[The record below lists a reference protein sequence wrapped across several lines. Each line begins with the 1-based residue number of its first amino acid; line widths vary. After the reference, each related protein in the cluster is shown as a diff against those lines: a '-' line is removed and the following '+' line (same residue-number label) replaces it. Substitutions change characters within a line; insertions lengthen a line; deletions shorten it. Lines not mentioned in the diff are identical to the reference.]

1 MNLTNAAELGGAA
14 IVIPMILA
22 LIKSVW
28 LTMPDRFIM
37 VTVAALALA
46 WGGVLV
52 YSGELHTD
60 LPTFIV
66 SWLLTTFA
74 ASGVREHAVTLV
86 PSLGELALL
95 EKKPATPPAA

>member
-37 VTVAALALA
+37 VTVAGLALA
-46 WGGVLV
+46 WGGILV
-52 YSGELHTD
+52 YSGQLHVD

-66 SWLLTTFA
+66 SWLLTTFG

-86 PSLGELALL
+86 PSLSDLALL
-95 EKKPATPPAA
+95 EKKPTPPAA